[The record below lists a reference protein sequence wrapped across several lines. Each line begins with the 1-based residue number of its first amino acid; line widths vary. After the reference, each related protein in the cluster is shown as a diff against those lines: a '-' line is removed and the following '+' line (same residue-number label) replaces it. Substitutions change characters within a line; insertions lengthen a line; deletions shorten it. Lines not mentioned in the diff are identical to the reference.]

1 MRDTKR
7 QDAGSES
14 QKSRPATA
22 PFLRLNSS
30 KDSVRAP
37 REKEKR
43 ILRTG
48 SAKNVAS
55 GPLGWS
61 STGRLK
67 DTFFQFTN
75 GEMEMNMSMFL
86 KFCRDCKV
94 LNRKSCTSH
103 DVDVIFAMIRGTDSR
118 KISYQ
123 QFLDGIWHC
132 SQKRGEHL
140 ESLERTIMESG
151 GLKVTGTV
159 PVANRLHDDS
169 LSTSGHSQ
177 ASTFDMSSDE
187 MSFSSS
193 RSICRAREL
202 CDAKP

>member
-1 MRDTKR
+1 MAFAGRAKVRWDLVRDTKR

-86 KFCRDCKV
+86 KFCRDCKRHRLSQDLIPAV
-94 LNRKSCTSH
+94 LGRHLALFAETRRAFGVAGANNHGVRGVKSNGDCSCCKQTS
-103 DVDVIFAMIRGTDSR
+103 
-118 KISYQ
+118 
-123 QFLDGIWHC
+123 
-132 SQKRGEHL
+132 
-140 ESLERTIMESG
+140 
-151 GLKVTGTV
+151 
-159 PVANRLHDDS
+159 
-169 LSTSGHSQ
+169 
-177 ASTFDMSSDE
+177 
-187 MSFSSS
+187 
-193 RSICRAREL
+193 
-202 CDAKP
+202 